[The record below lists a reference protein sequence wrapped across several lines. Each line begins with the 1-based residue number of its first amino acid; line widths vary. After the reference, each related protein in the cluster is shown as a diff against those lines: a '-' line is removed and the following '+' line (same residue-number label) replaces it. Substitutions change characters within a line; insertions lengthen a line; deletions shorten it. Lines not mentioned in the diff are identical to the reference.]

1 MKLKD
6 LPIFDLTAGLVTNK
20 ADVVME
26 NGELKDSLNLDL
38 DEQGRLKRRKGI
50 QQWGDTKAGIIDD
63 SFLFTLQTAG
73 SSPTTYHL
81 IVDRDGVTSVLYK
94 IISTYTAPVIVAGA
108 TTIVTKGVSSGA
120 GDFTSGVT
128 QNAEVNGDLFAYTGI
143 TTNTLTGVTGT
154 LAHPAYSLIHQIL
167 TVDATID
174 VDTRSGVYFAVLN
187 NLLFINGRVGSSVF
201 NGSAMTNVS
210 DVNEPAGLF
219 ATNYRERIY
228 VAGSGGADASGVR
241 NGSSTRVSY
250 SEPGDPTDWGTY
262 TVNFFDVED
271 DSGESITGLRELNDT
286 LLVFKLN
293 SIFSYDEVQL
303 KQRQWNVGAYNHK
316 SIKRIGEVLYTFC
329 PTGVYVTNGV
339 ESQLISKPVEK
350 YLRAFKPLYDST
362 FSRVVE
368 SCFAGTFNNKY
379 YLYIGDV
386 NVDGKDLTD
395 IVLIYDTIKGNW
407 TVQDGYTNITHFGSF
422 KAFDTKVGAQK
433 QIKECLFAGDTGG
446 KYYRLFEN
454 KFLDNEAT
462 KTVRGGD
469 ILPNMISDSVGSA
482 IQTTA
487 ETKWY
492 NIGDEPTQWSKF
504 SKLSVLVETGSYQVA
519 YKLDKGDFKTDWIP
533 LGDFKNI
540 QTIKPRDNVGYRI
553 KFKITSNERDIL
565 NIFNGFI
572 LKGRETLDQEQYGIN
587 K

>member
-63 SFLFTLQTAG
+63 SFLYTRMNSTDITA
-73 SSPTTYHL
+73 YHM
-81 IVDRDGVTSVLYK
+81 IVDRVNAATAYRLVG
-94 IISTYTAPVIVAGA
+94 TYTLLAITSSS
-108 TTIVTKGVSSGA
+108 TTITVASDNALAASG
-120 GDFTSGVT
+120 
-128 QNAEVNGDLFAYTGI
+128 NIEINGDLIAYTSKSSDVLSGI
-143 TTNTLTGVTGT
+143 TGIRTNHSAFSAVN
-154 LAHPAYSLIHQIL
+154 QIISGSAL
-167 TVDATID
+167 NNA
-174 VDTRSGVYFAVLN
+174 DTRDGVYFTTLN
-187 NLLFINGRVGSSVF
+187 NLLIINSRIRIHTFDG
-201 NGSAMTNVS
+201 TTYTEIT
-210 DVNEPAGLF
+210 DVDSEKGIF
-219 ATNYRERIY
+219 ATNYRDRIY
-228 VAGSGGADASGVR
+228 IAGSASGTGDANTIFFSNAGDATAWDSADTFRVENDGGGA
-241 NGSSTRVSY
+241 
-250 SEPGDPTDWGTY
+250 
-262 TVNFFDVED
+262 
-271 DSGESITGLRELNDT
+271 ITGLKELNDT
-286 LLVFKLN
+286 LLIFKLN

-303 KQRQWNVGAYNHK
+303 KQRQRNVGAYNHK

-329 PTGVYVTNGV
+329 PTGVYVTNGT

-350 YLRAFKPLYDST
+350 YLESFYPRYST
-362 FSRVVE
+362 RGRTVE
-368 SCFAGTFNNKY
+368 NCFAGTFNNKY
-379 YLYIGDV
+379 YLYIGDIT
-386 NVDGKDLTD
+386 VDGKDLTD
-395 IVLIYDTIKGNW
+395 IVLVYDTIKGNW
-407 TVQDGYTNITHFGSF
+407 TVHDGYTNITHFGSLKGF
-422 KAFDTKVGAQK
+422 SEGKLKDTTRSSVT